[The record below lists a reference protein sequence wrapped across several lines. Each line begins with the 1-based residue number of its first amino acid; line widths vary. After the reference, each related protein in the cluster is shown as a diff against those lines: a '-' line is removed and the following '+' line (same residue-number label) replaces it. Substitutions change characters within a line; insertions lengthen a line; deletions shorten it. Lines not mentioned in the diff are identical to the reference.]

1 MKSEMMLIIF
11 NKWYKEYKHGHFTYY
26 KDGDLRNDN
35 KNNLGYVDIR
45 EAFKKNLIFDW
56 KFGLNKEEISYVTEN
71 WEFFRD
77 Y

>member
-1 MKSEMMLIIF
+1 MLIIF

-26 KDGDLRNDN
+26 RDRDIGNDN
-35 KNNLGYVDIR
+35 KNNIGYVDIK

-56 KFGLNKEEISYVTEN
+56 KFGLNMEEIKYVSEN
-71 WEFFRD
+71 WEYFRH

>member
-1 MKSEMMLIIF
+1 MKSGMMLIIF

-26 KDGDLRNDN
+26 RDRDIGNDSPEN
-35 KNNLGYVDIR
+35 IGYVDIR

-56 KFGLNKEEISYVTEN
+56 KFGLNMEEIKYVSEN
-71 WEFFRD
+71 WAYFRD

>member
-1 MKSEMMLIIF
+1 MKSGMMLIIF
-11 NKWYKEYKHGHFTYY
+11 NKWYKEYRHGHFTYY

-35 KNNLGYVDIR
+35 KNNLGYVVI
-45 EAFKKNLIFDW
+45 DW

-71 WEFFRD
+71 WESFRD